1 MESHLV
7 TDGHTYSADY
17 WHEMPAPQVGW
28 EVLVQQPHI
37 IEVGD
42 IVHVQGGSIYSRA
55 IRWFT
60 RSSSEEPSWAS
71 HTALVLEVADRVTVI
86 DTVGIRVSMRPLSA
100 YRFSRSKVMVS
111 RVPGGLSAQQKERL
125 AEKARDYEGR
135 LYGVFKLLSHALD
148 RLLDNRYFFRRLARA
163 DDYPICSWMV
173 AYVYHRSLNLL
184 FGCPPNA
191 AQPDD
196 ILDYCVASRWTRV
209 WANSAPTLAEC
220 ESMYLN

>member
-1 MESHLV
+1 MESQSV
-7 TDGHTYSADY
+7 NYAKAFAADY

-28 EVLVQQPHI
+28 DVLVHQPHI
-37 IEVGD
+37 VEVGD
-42 IVHVQGGSIYSRA
+42 IVHVQGGSLYSRA
-55 IRWFT
+55 IRWVT

-71 HTALVLEVADRVTVI
+71 HTALVLEVADTVTVI
-86 DTVGIRVSMRPLSA
+86 DTVGIRVSVRPLSA
-100 YRFSRSKVMVS
+100 YRFSRSKVLVS
-111 RVPGGLSAQQKERL
+111 RVPGGLSARQKACL
-125 AEKARDYEGR
+125 VEKARDYEGR
-135 LYGVFKLLSHALD
+135 LYGVFKLLFHALD
-148 RLLDNRYFFRRLARA
+148 RILDNRYFFRRLATV

-173 AYVYHRSLNLL
+173 AYVYQRSLGLM

-220 ESMYLN
+220 ESMYVS

>member
-1 MESHLV
+1 MASGAENER
-7 TDGHTYSADY
+7 ADY
-17 WHEMPAPQVGW
+17 WHEMPAPRLGW
-28 EVLVQQPHI
+28 ELLSRQPHT

-42 IVHVQGGSIYSRA
+42 IVHVQGGSLYSRA
-55 IRWFT
+55 IRWVT
-60 RSSSEEPSWAS
+60 RASTEAPSWAS
-71 HTALVLEVADRVTVI
+71 HTALVLQVADSVTVI
-86 DTVGIRVSMRPLSA
+86 DTVGIRVSARPLRA
-100 YRFSRSKVMVS
+100 YRLLPSKLLVS
-111 RVPGGLSAQQKERL
+111 RVPGGLSARQKASL

-148 RLLDNRYFFRRLARA
+148 RLLDNRYFFRRLART

-173 AYVYHRSLNLL
+173 AYAYQRSLGLL

-209 WANSAPTLAEC
+209 WADSAHTLAEC
-220 ESMYLN
+220 QSVYVR